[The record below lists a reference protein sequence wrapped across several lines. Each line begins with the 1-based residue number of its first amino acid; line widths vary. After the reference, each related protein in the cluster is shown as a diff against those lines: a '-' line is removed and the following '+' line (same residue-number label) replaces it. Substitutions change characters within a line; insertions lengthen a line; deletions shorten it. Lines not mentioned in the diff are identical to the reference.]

1 MSRGISLA
9 LAAIVV
15 FAPLAQGQ
23 YYPPGQAASDP
34 GALVN
39 TWYERFLHREADVG
53 SQAWVQYLRSGQSP
67 ESVLSGILASHE
79 YYTVSGGTPASWI
92 QRLYSELV
100 GRPPSP
106 TEFGYWMRQL
116 QFSNRHEVA
125 YKMLMR
131 YPQNWSTTPGG
142 GTPGGYD
149 FDPGY
154 YPDTSTP
161 SSPYSSA
168 PYFGG
173 RYGPSYEYRR
183 PTRGYPYAPR
193 R

>member
-15 FAPLAQGQ
+15 LTPLAPAQ
-23 YYPPGQAASDP
+23 YYPPSQAASDP

-39 TWYERFLHREADVG
+39 AWYERFLHREADVG

-67 ESVLSGILASHE
+67 ESVLSGILASNE
-79 YYTVSGGTPASWI
+79 YYTVSGGTPASYI
-92 QRLYSELV
+92 QRLYGELV

-106 TEFGYWMRQL
+106 AEFGYWLRQL
-116 QFSNRHEVA
+116 QFNNRHEVA
-125 YKMLMR
+125 YKLLMR
-131 YPQNWSTTPGG
+131 HPQNWSAAPGVG
-142 GTPGGYD
+142 APGGYD
-149 FDPGY
+149 PDAGY
-154 YPDTSTP
+154 YPDP
-161 SSPYSSA
+161 SSVSPPYSAA
-168 PYFGG
+168 PYFNG

-183 PTRGYPYAPR
+183 PTRGFPYSPR

>member
-1 MSRGISLA
+1 MSRGILIA
-9 LAAIVV
+9 LTAIIVST
-15 FAPLAQGQ
+15 PLAKGQ

-34 GALVN
+34 AALVN

-67 ESVLSGILASHE
+67 ESVLSGILASNE
-79 YYTVSGGTPASWI
+79 YYIVSGNTPASYI

-106 TEFGYWMRQL
+106 AQFGYWIRQL

-125 YKMLMR
+125 YKLLTR
-131 YPQNWSTTPGG
+131 HPQDWSATPGG
-142 GTPGGYD
+142 GVPAGSGV
-149 FDPGY
+149 DPGY
-154 YPDTSTP
+154 YPDTSGQSTP
-161 SSPYSSA
+161 NSAA

-173 RYGPSYEYRR
+173 RYGSSYEYRR
-183 PTRGYPYAPR
+183 PTRGYPYAPGR
-193 R
+193 

>member
-1 MSRGISLA
+1 MSRSISVA
-9 LAAIVV
+9 LTAIFVLS
-15 FAPLAQGQ
+15 PLASAQ
-23 YYPPGQAASDP
+23 YYPPSQAPSDP

-39 TWYERFLHREADVG
+39 SWYERFLHREADVG

-67 ESVLSGILASHE
+67 ESVLSGILASNE
-79 YYTVSGGTPASWI
+79 YYIVSGGRPASYI

-106 TEFGYWMRQL
+106 AEFGYWMRQL
-116 QFSNRHEVA
+116 RFSNRHEVA
-125 YKMLMR
+125 YKLLMR
-131 YPQNWSTTPGG
+131 HPQNWSAPPSG
-142 GTPGGYD
+142 GTPGGYG

-154 YPDTSTP
+154 YPDTSSP
-161 SSPYSSA
+161 PSPYSAA

-183 PTRGYPYAPR
+183 PTRGFPYSPGR
-193 R
+193 